1 MKNISTILSTIS
13 LAIAGSL
20 GVGAY
25 VTYEKAKAIL
35 DNPEAFVTEI
45 VKEQIK
51 AKTTAKIQAKK
62 ERDPKEALKSNF
74 LSNFSDV

>member
-1 MKNISTILSTIS
+1 MKNISTILSAIS

-25 VTYEKAKAIL
+25 ITYEKAKAVL
-35 DNPEAFVTEI
+35 ENPEEYVTNI

-51 AKTTAKIQAKK
+51 AKTEAKVKAKTD
-62 ERDPKEALKSNF
+62 EIKSKLPIKLF
-74 LSNFSDV
+74 

>member
-25 VTYEKAKAIL
+25 VTVVYEKAKAIL
-35 DNPEAFVTEI
+35 EIQNP
-45 VKEQIK
+45 
-51 AKTTAKIQAKK
+51 
-62 ERDPKEALKSNF
+62 L
-74 LSNFSDV
+74 

>member
-1 MKNISTILSTIS
+1 MKNISTILSAIS

-25 VTYEKAKAIL
+25 VTYEKAKAVL
-35 DNPEAFVTEI
+35 ENPEEYVTNI

-51 AKTTAKIQAKK
+51 VKAEAKVKAKTDEI
-62 ERDPKEALKSNF
+62 KSKLPIKLF
-74 LSNFSDV
+74 

>member
-62 ERDPKEALKSNF
+62 AEATEALKSKLPIKLF
-74 LSNFSDV
+74 

>member
-1 MKNISTILSTIS
+1 MKNISTILSVIS

-25 VTYEKAKAIL
+25 VTYEKAKAVL
-35 DNPEAFVTEI
+35 ENPEEYVTNI

-51 AKTTAKIQAKK
+51 AKAEAKVKAKTD
-62 ERDPKEALKSNF
+62 EIKSKLPIKLF
-74 LSNFSDV
+74 

>member
-1 MKNISTILSTIS
+1 MKNISTILSAIS

-25 VTYEKAKAIL
+25 VTYEKAKAVL
-35 DNPEAFVTEI
+35 ENPEEYVTNI

-51 AKTTAKIQAKK
+51 AKAEAKVKAKTD
-62 ERDPKEALKSNF
+62 EIKSKLPIKLF
-74 LSNFSDV
+74 

>member
-1 MKNISTILSTIS
+1 MKNISTILSAIS

-25 VTYEKAKAIL
+25 VTYEKAKAVL
-35 DNPEAFVTEI
+35 ENPEEYVTNI

-51 AKTTAKIQAKK
+51 ETAQAKVK
-62 ERDPKEALKSNF
+62 GKVDELKSKF
-74 LSNFSDV
+74 PKF

>member
-1 MKNISTILSTIS
+1 MLPTK
-13 LAIAGSL
+13 
-20 GVGAY
+20 
-25 VTYEKAKAIL
+25 KQKAIL

-62 ERDPKEALKSNF
+62 AEATEHSSLNF

>member
-62 ERDPKEALKSNF
+62 AEQQRHSSPNS

>member
-1 MKNISTILSTIS
+1 MKNISTILSAIS

-25 VTYEKAKAIL
+25 VTYEKAKAVL
-35 DNPEAFVTEI
+35 ENPEEYVTNI

-51 AKTTAKIQAKK
+51 KTAQAKVK
-62 ERDPKEALKSNF
+62 GKVDELKSKF
-74 LSNFSDV
+74 PKF